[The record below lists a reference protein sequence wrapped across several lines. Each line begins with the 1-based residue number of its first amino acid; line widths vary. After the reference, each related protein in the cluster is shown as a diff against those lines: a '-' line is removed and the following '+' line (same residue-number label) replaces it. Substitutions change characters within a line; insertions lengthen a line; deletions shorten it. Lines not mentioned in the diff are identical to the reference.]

1 MLGLRELE
9 RAARLLD
16 TRVRGARLDKIV
28 QSDEHRVVLSFHGA
42 TGEQD
47 RCHVLLCCDPQ
58 TGRLSVLAERPQAPR
73 TPPAFAQAL
82 RSRLG
87 RARATEIRCTGGD
100 RQVRIELE
108 GREGRHVL
116 LLSLMGARSNLYL
129 LDADDRVRDALR
141 PLARTRRTLAIGEP
155 WRDPETAPPPSGPDR
170 FAGVSD
176 AELFTAVESTYAA
189 QERAAEAEEQARRLE
204 EVLGKGTAALRR
216 KRDALARD
224 LEAARD
230 AEIHRR
236 RGELLKSALERVRK
250 GMERIEVEDWETG
263 EPVEIPLD
271 PTKTPAENLE
281 AAFRRYRKR
290 TRAVEPLS
298 RQIEDL
304 DRQIAEQE
312 TWLAE
317 LRRLAASEAPDVEG
331 LARLATRPG
340 VARLLARYRP
350 QAPPAARRRPA
361 RRFRLGG
368 REIPARLLPRR
379 YRSSAGL
386 EIWVGRSDAGNDLL
400 STRLARG
407 KDLFFH
413 LEGSPGSHVI
423 LRTEGR
429 PDPPSDAL
437 LEAAELAVHFS
448 RQRNASQADVHVVP
462 VKNVSKPRGAKPGL
476 VMVTG
481 GRSLHLRRDA
491 GRLARVLE
499 ARIEEDAED

>member
-1 MLGLRELE
+1 VLGLGELQ

-16 TRVRGARLDKIV
+16 ARLRGARLDKIV
-28 QSDEHRVVLSFHGA
+28 QPDEHRVVLSFRGA
-42 TGEQD
+42 AGETD
-47 RCHVLLCCDPQ
+47 RCPVLLCCDPQ
-58 TGRLSVLAERPQAPR
+58 TGRLSALAERPRAPR

-87 RARATEIRCTGGD
+87 RARTAAIRCAGGD
-100 RQVRIELE
+100 RQVRVELE
-108 GREGRHVL
+108 GREGRHTL

-141 PLARTRRTLAIGEP
+141 PLARTRRALAIGEP
-155 WRDPETAPPPSGPDR
+155 WRDPETAPPSPGPDR
-170 FAGVSD
+170 FAAVPD
-176 AELFTAVESTYAA
+176 AELFAAIESTYAA
-189 QERAAEAEEQARRLE
+189 RERAAEAEERARRLE
-204 EVLGKGTAALRR
+204 EALGKATSALRR
-216 KRDALARD
+216 KRAALGRD
-224 LEAARD
+224 LEAAGD
-230 AEIHRR
+230 ADRLRR

-250 GMERIEVEDWETG
+250 GMERIDVEDWETG
-263 EPVEIPLD
+263 ESVEIPLD

-281 AAFRRYRKR
+281 AVFRRYRKR
-290 TRAVEPLS
+290 ARAVEPLS

-312 TWLAE
+312 RWLEE
-317 LRRLAASEAPDVEG
+317 LHRLTAADPPDAEG
-331 LARLATRPG
+331 LARLAERPG

-350 QAPPAARRRPA
+350 QAPPAPRRRA
-361 RRFRLGG
+361 SGGFRLGG
-368 REIPARLLPRR
+368 RELPARLQPRR
-379 YRSSAGL
+379 YRSSTGL
-386 EIWVGRSDAGNDLL
+386 EIWVGRSDEGNDLL

-429 PDPPSDAL
+429 PDPPPDAL

-448 RQRNASQADVHVVP
+448 RHRNASQADVHVVP

-476 VMVTG
+476 VLVTG

-499 ARIEEDAED
+499 SRIEEGAEG